1 MNPKYGRFTN
11 AFAVAKRLL
20 LCLVTL
26 VIAAVSATAQI
37 YHETIPAGSGTLSY
51 TVTVTINYCTATGTD
66 HLPYWF
72 SAYSGFSYKVS
83 GTTTAL
89 AGGDDTTTGTPT
101 HLCGP
106 PSNYPPVTLSSSG
119 IEIIFTP
126 SGTFG
131 GSAAVATVSPGFIN
145 PKYVVVGVT
154 YAPPGPSSYV
164 QYTNAT
170 TVGNTSTVSSSFSN
184 DVGFSIS
191 VSNQA
196 SIPAAQANSSG
207 GVTLTYT
214 QSTDFTSTQNSS
226 TTVTMSKTTTLSY
239 KTPGVPTA
247 DSPVNHDYDYIW
259 LWLNPELLFSVF
271 STTPTQIQ
279 WNGYAYDPN
288 DPSGTGGPDIYPV
301 QVGCLNGHFSC
312 PSADTI
318 LARTWATDVTWPA
331 GQGPGLTS
339 SDMAYILQ
347 SDLLAGSYSLLD
359 GLPSTTSDG
368 HFTRGVYP
376 PNPIPYTEG
385 GLTTMYSL
393 SQTDSE
399 SVAQG
404 ASYQVKQSFGLSEK
418 LSGSFLGIWGETTTY
433 TETDTLIW
441 NYSWL
446 NTLTTTTT
454 ITDSLSVTGPPDS
467 PPYSGPGQFIY
478 YQDNIFG
485 TFLLYPS
492 N

>member
-1 MNPKYGRFTN
+1 MNKKHGCSCVH
-11 AFAVAKRLL
+11 VAGLWATIFLL
-20 LCLVTL
+20 AALTVGAAKASTTETVT
-26 VIAAVSATAQI
+26 IT
-37 YHETIPAGSGTLSY
+37 AGSGTLTY
-51 TVTVTINYCTATGTD
+51 TAVITTVTCVSGLGKTVDYSDIS
-66 HLPYWF
+66 F
-72 SAYSGFSYKVS
+72 SSFSYSVS
-83 GTTTAL
+83 GTTTQL
-89 AGGDDTTTGTPT
+89 AGSDFANTPAPACDIKGS
-101 HLCGP
+101 L
-106 PSNYPPVTLSSSG
+106 PPVTLTG
-119 IEIIFTP
+119 VGVQVVFTP
-126 SGTFG
+126 SDVAGKGT
-131 GSAAVATVSPGFIN
+131 ATVATGTPGFIN

-164 QYTNAT
+164 QYTDAT
-170 TVGNTSTVSSSFSN
+170 TVGNTSTVSSSFSD
-184 DVGFSIS
+184 DVGFS
-191 VSNQA
+191 VSTTNQA
-196 SIPAAQANSSG
+196 SIPSAEANSSG

-214 QSTDFTSTQNSS
+214 QSTDFTTTESSS
-226 TTVTMSKTTTLSY
+226 TTVTLSKTATLAY

-247 DSPVNHDYDYIW
+247 DSPVDHDYDYIW

-288 DPSGTGGPDIYPV
+288 DPSGTGGPDIYAV
-301 QVGCLNGHFSC
+301 QVGCLNGDFSC

-318 LARTWATDVTWPA
+318 LARSWATDVTWPA

-339 SDMAYILQ
+339 SDIANILL
-347 SDLLAGSYSLLD
+347 SDPLASSYSLLD

-368 HFTRGVYP
+368 RFTRGAYP
-376 PNPIPYTEG
+376 PNPINYTEG
-385 GLTTMYSL
+385 GLNTMYSL
-393 SQTDSE
+393 STTDSE

-404 ASYQVKQSFGLSEK
+404 ASYQVKQSFGLTEK

-433 TETDTLIW
+433 KETDTLIW

-454 ITDSLSVTGPPDS
+454 ITDALSITGPPDS
-467 PPYSGPGQFIY
+467 PPYTGPGQFIY

-485 TFLLYPS
+485 TFLFYPS